1 MSDTTKIAA
10 LIGCV
15 AAAAG
20 PVWLAASMIGYST
33 VNHQQLR
40 TMELTAD
47 VRLAK
52 AVCKEDKDCLRVK
65 LMMLS
70 IGF

>member
-1 MSDTTKIAA
+1 MSNTTKIAA

-15 AAAAG
+15 AAG
-20 PVWLAASMIGYST
+20 PVWLVANMMGHST
-33 VNHQQLR
+33 INHQQLR

-52 AVCKEDKDCLRVK
+52 AVCKDDKDCLRVK

-70 IGF
+70 ISF